1 MFGIIKQKHFL
12 SLYSIVNVPDQAKCV
27 LLCNKKCKTQPA
39 LINSH
44 SNKYSQ
50 KCHFYPFAIKLDRCV
65 ESCNT
70 LNDLSNKVCVP
81 NKTEDLNLSVFNMI
95 TRKNKSKTS
104 TKRISCQGK
113 CKFDKTKYN
122 SNHWWNS
129 DKYQCVCVRNII
141 YVKNIMF
148 RILLHVIVKMENI

>member
-1 MFGIIKQKHFL
+1 MFGIIKQKMFL
-12 SLYSIVNVPDQAKCV
+12 SLYSIVKVSDQAKCV
-27 LLCNKKCKTQPA
+27 FLCNKKCKTQPT

-44 SNKYSQ
+44 PNQYSQ
-50 KCHFYPFAIKLDRCV
+50 KCHYYPFATKLDLYV

-70 LNDLSNKVCVP
+70 LNGLSNKVCLP

-95 TRKNKSKTS
+95 TRKNESKKL

-122 SNHWWNS
+122 SNHWWNN
-129 DKYQCVCVRNII
+129 DKYWCECKKHHI
-141 YVKNIMF
+141 
-148 RILLHVIVKMENI
+148 